1 MVIRNGKIEYEPTID
16 FWVAQNRV
24 GLLNYLTQQ
33 YPQDAS
39 KFLAMKKNRLT
50 AIYIN
55 VRRKRG

>member
-1 MVIRNGKIEYEPTID
+1 MMMTKSGKVYEPVID
-16 FWVAQNRV
+16 FWIPGNRL

-33 YPQDAS
+33 YPQDTES
-39 KFLAMKKNRLT
+39 LLQMTKDQLM